1 MSTPVP
7 SPELQ
12 PGVILAATYRL
23 EELLGKGGMGE
34 VWLVTHL
41 LLDEKRAIKLILGEY
56 AANPQVRERFIRGEA
71 RNALR
76 LYHPNIVRVYD
87 LGQHND
93 MPYIVMEYVPKGAY
107 GADLR
112 SLLRAEGKLTS
123 ERTGEILDQLAAAL
137 DHAHN
142 QGLIHRDLKPANIL
156 LSDQGQVKLTDFGIV
171 KDLKAQD
178 EYLTSEGFAVG
189 TPVYM
194 SPEQA
199 RGEAIVASDIYAL
212 GVVVYEM
219 LAGRPPFVGLATAVV
234 LQHTTT
240 PPTPL
245 RHYDPSIPDG
255 ISDVILKA
263 LAKTPQERYSSA
275 LELAQAFQAALKEN
289 RQTIETTTIAVS
301 TTPVKRSQ
309 ELTQNTPISTD
320 ITAKIRIL
328 IADDHPLFRDG
339 LHILLDSV
347 PDMEVIGEVA
357 SGDEVLNQVATFA
370 PDVILMD
377 INMPG
382 INGIEATRRLVQTY
396 PQLKVLIITM
406 FEDDDSVF
414 AAMRAGAK
422 GYLLKGAAQGETLRA
437 IRAIAEGEA
446 FFGAAIAQ
454 RLMTYFQGIKLGTA
468 NQSPLLAE
476 LTEREYE
483 ILTLMAQRLS
493 NPEIATRLFLS
504 PKTVRNQVS
513 IILSKL
519 QVADRA
525 EAIRAAW
532 TAGLGKDS
540 DRTNL

>member
-1 MSTPVP
+1 MSNPA
-7 SPELQ
+7 PELQ

-56 AANPQVRERFIRGEA
+56 AANPQIRERFIRGEA

-76 LYHPNIVRVYD
+76 LFHPNIVRVYD
-87 LGQHND
+87 LGQHKD

-112 SLLRAEGKLTS
+112 SLLRAEGKLS
-123 ERTGEILDQLAAAL
+123 LERTGEILNQLAAAL

-142 QGLIHRDLKPANIL
+142 QELIHRDLKPANIL
-156 LSDQGQVKLTDFGIV
+156 LTDQGQVKLTDFGIV
-171 KDLKAQD
+171 KDLRAQD

-212 GVVVYEM
+212 GVVIYEM
-219 LAGRPPFVGLATAVV
+219 LAGRPPFVGLATSVV

-255 ISDVILKA
+255 ISEVILKA

-275 LELAQAFQAALKEN
+275 LELAQAFETTLKEN
-289 RQTIETTTIAVS
+289 RQTIETTTIAIS
-301 TTPVKRSQ
+301 TTPARRSR

-320 ITAKIRIL
+320 TTAKIRIL

-437 IRAIAEGEA
+437 IRVIAEGEA

-454 RLMTYFQGIKLGTA
+454 RLMTYFQGIKPSTA
-468 NQSPLLAE
+468 NQSPLLGE
-476 LTEREYE
+476 LTEREHE

-493 NPEIATRLFLS
+493 NSEIATRLFLS

-525 EAIRAAW
+525 EAMRAAW

-540 DRTNL
+540 EGTNL